1 MTRAPLAAA
10 LLALA
15 VPASAASSAATLR
28 RPLSARA
35 SSMGEAFGPVAG
47 GIASLGSNPAGLS
60 AAKAPELAST
70 FTSGVADDSFGTLTY
85 AHPVPNGAV
94 SGGLTYYDAGKV
106 EIVPAA
112 GARRT
117 VTAQRDFVGLLGAAF
132 DLPGGLTAGAVF
144 KPYRFE
150 LAQQFRASGFA
161 GDAGLQWKTPLPGL
175 RLGGA
180 AQNLGPGVRFDR
192 ETDPLPLTWR
202 GGVAWLWGS
211 PELRE
216 DSAESYL
223 SATRLLLTLEA
234 IKVRDERVVA
244 AGGAELSMDFGRAT
258 SVALRGG
265 WRANTGADGI
275 NLGVGLRE
283 GRYSLDY
290 AMADKRS
297 LGQVHHATLSVRF
310 R

>member
-1 MTRAPLAAA
+1 MRRA
-10 LLALA
+10 LLAA
-15 VPASAASSAATLR
+15 VPLALALPAAAASSATTLR

-35 SSMGEAFGPVAG
+35 SSMGEAYGPVAG
-47 GIASLGSNPAGLS
+47 GLSSLGSNPAGLS
-60 AAKAPELAST
+60 AAKVPELAST
-70 FTSGVADDSFGTLTY
+70 FTSGVADDSFGTLSY
-85 AHPVPNGAV
+85 AHPVPRGAV
-94 SGGLTYYDAGKV
+94 AGGVTYYDAGKV
-106 EIVPAA
+106 EIVPAT
-112 GARRT
+112 GARQT
-117 VTAQRDFVGLLGAAF
+117 VSAQRDFVGLLAVAA
-132 DLPGGLTAGAVF
+132 DLPGGVTLGALA

-150 LAQQFRASGFA
+150 LAQQFRASGVA
-161 GDAGLQWKTPLPGL
+161 ADLGAQWKTPLPGL

-180 AQNLGPGVRFDR
+180 AQNLGSGVRFDR

-202 GGVAWLWGS
+202 GGASWQWSSATVKD
-211 PELRE
+211 E
-216 DSAESYL
+216 SAESYL

-234 IKVRDERVVA
+234 IKVRDERVVG
-244 AGGAELSMDFGRAT
+244 AGGVELAMDFGRAT
-258 SVALRGG
+258 SMALRGG

-283 GRYSLDY
+283 GRYTLDY